1 MTAIRSVYFHP
12 LSSFPGPKLAAASNL
27 VHVYHSVT
35 GNLSRW
41 TESLHREYGD
51 TVRSKPNELSF
62 INEAAWKD
70 IYQHRPQMSK
80 ELYIDPVNGVHS
92 LLTADDENHTRM
104 RRILA
109 FAFSEKALREQEPI
123 LRDYVDLLIQKLR
136 EESEGGKL
144 VDIVNWYNYTT
155 FDIIG
160 DLCFGESFHN
170 LDNKGEHPWISGVLK
185 AVKMGMLHA
194 QTRVIP
200 SLGFVVKRAMPI
212 YLKGARSRIFGFTQE
227 RVNRRL
233 KQKMQRPDFM
243 TYVLK
248 NDGTEKGLSR
258 PEIDTNFL
266 MLTNA
271 GSETTATTL
280 SGCTY
285 YLLRNPRVLRRLKEE
300 IRGSLESEKITVAI
314 VNKLPYLTAVLTET
328 LRIHAPA
335 PISFPR
341 FVNPGGATING
352 RWVPGGVSCYI
363 DLSTVN
369 IVILIELLRLS
380 WEYPTVL
387 PINPNLTL

>member
-1 MTAIRSVYFHP
+1 
-12 LSSFPGPKLAAASNL
+12 
-27 VHVYHSVT
+27 
-35 GNLSRW
+35 
-41 TESLHREYGD
+41 
-51 TVRSKPNELSF
+51 
-62 INEAAWKD
+62 
-70 IYQHRPQMSK
+70 MSK
-80 ELYIDPVNGVHS
+80 EIYIDPVNGVHS

-109 FAFSEKALREQEPI
+109 FAFSEKALREQESI
-123 LRDYVDLLIQKLR
+123 LRDYADLLIQKLR
-136 EESEGGKL
+136 EESQGGKL

-200 SLGFVVKRAMPI
+200 PLNFIVKRAMPI

-227 RVNRRL
+227 RVEKRL
-233 KQKMQRPDFM
+233 MQEMQRPDFM

-248 NDGTEKGLSR
+248 AEGTEKGLSR
-258 PEIDTNFL
+258 PEMDTNFL

-280 SGCTY
+280 SACTY
-285 YLLRNPRVLRRLKEE
+285 YLLRNPHVLRRLKEE
-300 IRGSLESEKITVAI
+300 IRGSFESEKDITVAAA
-314 VNKLPYLTAVLTET
+314 NKLPYLTAVLTET

-341 FVNPGGATING
+341 FVTPEGAIING
-352 RWVPGGVSCYI
+352 RWVPGGVSK
-363 DLSTVN
+363 LSTTT
-369 IVILIELLRLS
+369 ILLLIGLPRLLL
-380 WEYPTVL
+380 EFPTVL
-387 PINPNLTL
+387 PINPSSTL

>member
-1 MTAIRSVYFHP
+1 M
-12 LSSFPGPKLAAASNL
+12 
-27 VHVYHSVT
+27 
-35 GNLSRW
+35 
-41 TESLHREYGD
+41 HREYGD
-51 TVRSKPNELSF
+51 TVRTKPNELSF

-80 ELYIDPVNGVHS
+80 EIYIDPVNGVHS

-123 LRDYVDLLIQKLR
+123 LRNYVDLLIRKLR
-136 EESEGGKL
+136 EESRGGKL

-185 AVKMGMLHA
+185 AVKGGMLAA

-200 SLGFVVKRAMPI
+200 PLNFIVKRVMPV
-212 YLKGARSRIFGFTQE
+212 YMKGARSLIFGFTRE
-227 RVNRRL
+227 RVDRRL
-233 KQKMQRPDFM
+233 MQEMERPDFM
-243 TYVLK
+243 TYVLRS
-248 NDGTEKGLSR
+248 DGTEKGLSR
-258 PEIDTNFL
+258 SEIDTNFL

-280 SGCTY
+280 SACTY
-285 YLLRNPRVLRRLKEE
+285 YLLRNPQVLRRLKEE
-300 IRGSLESEKITVAI
+300 IRGSFESEQDITVAAA
-314 VNKLPYLTAVLTET
+314 NKLPYLLAVLTET

-341 FVNPGGATING
+341 FVTPGGATING
-352 RWVPGGVSCYI
+352 RWVPGGVSCS
-363 DLSTVN
+363 DKF
-369 IVILIELLRLS
+369 
-380 WEYPTVL
+380 PTMKL
-387 PINPNLTL
+387 FC